1 MALSRESYIKAKQI
15 LEDVAEEKS
24 FLAGKTATKENEW
37 QVGYL
42 MLDNPHNGGYESV
55 WTNIEN
61 ATPEQIEK
69 FNRRKHEVPNS
80 SILDT
85 KGSVTCFGW
94 F

>member
-1 MALSRESYIKAKQI
+1 
-15 LEDVAEEKS
+15 
-24 FLAGKTATKENEW
+24 
-37 QVGYL
+37 